1 MKRCYPLL
9 IAFLF
14 SGIFA
19 ATAQTFEQYAQQWI
33 NQERARFVTYHY
45 EGSAEFSK
53 RGYVSD
59 RPYEWSKNLGLPGEN
74 VPVDPFFA
82 TANGDTIA
90 KHVVIFVH
98 GYGAPL
104 GAGRYYDRF
113 EPFLTSFD
121 NNPHETGATAW
132 FDPGQAPG
140 GNGPKL
146 YPYLRFG
153 QNDVGFN
160 PDEWVILAVT
170 INILPDLGMGRS
182 ILENAERLRALMDA
196 LWHEYHPW
204 IKTLSFV
211 SHSTG
216 SPVVKSVLGERGQAY
231 RNQHPWITYVDDHI
245 NLAGALGGTPS
256 VLMDQIAML
265 RPLGQQLLY
274 GIQHPDDHISLV
286 NRYSAE
292 QTVLPPF
299 RKKRTYRWPAH
310 INVLSVAGIWNG
322 GPLLGLPLVP
332 VANFNVTADGNPFSG
347 QAYYPY
353 PSAMLLDPAGV
364 GNVGLTAYLGKFDG
378 VVSNMGV
385 LERISYRLNG
395 VPLHFFM
402 FTSQTEPNT
411 HYEIDWDGNWVLPS
425 LSNVDGGGQAIGQS
439 NAGNAAP
446 SRDRN
451 KGTALTYVEVEA
463 EHNGMLHNEHLLRLI
478 KRRLGDVT
486 ISPHISLPV
495 IHQIS
500 QQEGALAGGNKI
512 IIDGDNFSFMRY
524 VQFGNIKTG
533 QFSVINTKRIE
544 VTVPTA
550 TNAGPV
556 KISIVNNAGKSIDS
570 NNPDHVY
577 TYKGTLEKPVMEL
590 LEEQPRKIQLSAES
604 GSAIYYSFSNPLP
617 GPGAVN
623 TIVYTQPFIFPVN
636 PFSENS
642 EITLY
647 ARSFKEHH
655 FPSETLAEPL
665 LNTLSAHTPEIE
677 YTLPRNPDGTATVR
691 ITSST
696 PVSAQGFAPV
706 IFCTTNGTDPDF
718 NAPVYNGPIT
728 VGLGEHQFKARSF
741 QYGFNI
747 SPMAELNFT
756 VYDPADGVTDP
767 EITPLSSQ
775 AFANPITISMKNYT
789 EGSTIRYNI
798 GLGELPQDPTETGAG
813 GITYTQPIIW
823 NEPGTDIFIKA
834 RAYKE
839 GQSPSKIVQTGMLTQ
854 NIPITQAG
862 KPDIYGNFFK
872 YDLRGSLPPDWEGQ
886 NGGGG
891 DLFLQ
896 GTLASVVLDHEG
908 DMIISNDIDFQ
919 QHEKIKLSI
928 DVRRAGAGGGP
939 LLLIEVSNNNGNSW
953 NYLIMAG
960 TIPGTDFAT
969 QSFTFDNPGS
979 TVKFRFRRANI
990 NGEVVS
996 GLSALRLRDIRF
1008 DALLSESNIAYNI
1021 FHDPVEISMEN
1032 FTPNPANPQ
1041 QNLASFIVFNDNGQ
1055 APEYTLPIVPPNTL
1069 YQGIFTINNSK
1080 RISAKGFNQQFLTDS
1095 DVTSVYVRL
1104 LCKDPIITP
1113 SHQKPVDS
1121 VMIYLESAT
1130 AGAQIRYTLDGS
1142 IPNVNSSLYENPIK
1156 LSTGMHNVKARTFKN
1171 GYEPSETSAL
1181 NIEVKESLPP
1191 EWLFI
1196 PEPANV
1202 TEGQEIILRGLAAGI
1217 PEPQYQWY
1225 KSGSPINGAVSATLH
1240 ISRSVLADSGFYEL
1254 RAYNNVGSIFSG
1266 ELFIEVR
1273 PQFFALE
1280 IIVQPNSQTISVFN
1294 PLTLN
1299 VVARANPEPEYQ
1311 WLKDGRPMAGANGS
1325 ELNIPLT
1332 QLSDSGIYQVRIS
1345 NRAGNTAS
1353 REVKVSVLDES
1364 TPEIV
1369 GTPEDQEV
1377 FEGENVRFEA
1387 EISQAGNVFFIWL
1400 FNGQVIPLVT
1410 TSFLDILNAG
1420 PENEGEY
1427 QVIVWSMA
1435 GADTS
1440 GVFMLKIKPP
1450 DPDNQPPVLNEIRLS
1465 VEKNNSLMIDV
1476 LSYASDPDGD
1486 ELSIQSFTQAKHGQ
1500 LTLLATGEIQYVPS
1514 AGFTGEDDF
1523 EVTIRDGR
1531 GGTAS
1536 TTVFITV
1543 SDAALITKLND
1554 NAPGESFQIYPNPM
1568 QGQICNIKFFLIA
1581 DSDVAIDLFNLNG
1594 LHLFRIHKGWYT
1606 GGSHLIQWLSKNSI
1620 PDGLYVVNI
1629 QTNRQRIVEKLMVK
1643 NQH

>member
-1 MKRCYPLL
+1 MKPFYYLL
-9 IAFLF
+9 IAMILF
-14 SGIFA
+14 GIFKA
-19 ATAQTFEQYAQQWI
+19 EAQTFEQYAQQWI
-33 NQERARFVTYHY
+33 NQERARFATYHY

-59 RPYEWSKNLGLPGEN
+59 RPYEWSKNLGLPGDN
-74 VPVDPFFA
+74 VPVDPFFT

-98 GYGAPL
+98 GYGGPL
-104 GAGRYYDRF
+104 GSGRYYDRF
-113 EPFLTSFD
+113 EPFLTSID
-121 NNPHETGATAW
+121 DKPHETGATAW

-153 QNDVGFN
+153 NSDVGFD
-160 PDEWVILAVT
+160 PDEWVILAVSL
-170 INILPDLGMGRS
+170 NILPEFGAGRS
-182 ILENAERLRALMDA
+182 ILENADRLRALMDA

-231 RNQHPWITYVDDHI
+231 RNQHPWIAYVDDHI
-245 NLAGALGGTPS
+245 NLAGALGGTPA
-256 VLMDQIAML
+256 VLLDAVAML
-265 RPLGQQLLY
+265 GPLGQQLLY

-299 RKKRTYRWPAH
+299 RKKRTYRWPEH
-310 INVLSVAGIWNG
+310 INVLSVAGVWNG
-322 GPLLGLPLVP
+322 GPLLGMPIVP

-347 QAYYPY
+347 GAIYNY
-353 PSAMLLDPAGV
+353 PSAYLIDPAGQL
-364 GNVGLTAYLGKFDG
+364 GITAYLGKFDG

-385 LERISYRLNG
+385 LERIDYRLNAI
-395 VPLHFFM
+395 PLHLFS

-411 HYEIDWDGNWVLPS
+411 HYEIDWDSNWVLPS

-463 EHNGMLHNEHLLRLI
+463 EHNGMLHNQHLLRLI

-486 ISPHISLPV
+486 ITPHIKTPMIQQL
-495 IHQIS
+495 S
-500 QQEGALAGGNKI
+500 QKEGVLAGGNKL

-524 VQFGNIKTG
+524 VQFGNIKTDD
-533 QFSVINTKRIE
+533 FSVINSKRIE
-544 VTVPTA
+544 VIVPPA

-556 KISIVNNAGKSIDS
+556 KITIVNNAGKSIDN
-570 NNPDHVY
+570 NNPDHIY
-577 TYKGTLEKPVMEL
+577 TYKGLLEKPLVEL
-590 LEEQPRKIQLSAES
+590 LEDQPRKIQLKAENGTS
-604 GSAIYYSFSNPLP
+604 IYYSFSNPLP

-623 TIVYTQPFIFPVN
+623 TTLYTEPFIFPVN

-647 ARSFKEHH
+647 ARAFKEHH
-655 FPSETLAEPL
+655 FPSETLTEPL
-665 LNTLSAHTPEIE
+665 LNTISAHTPEIE

-691 ITSST
+691 MTSST

-706 IFCTTNGTDPDF
+706 IFYTTNGSNPDI
-718 NAPVYNGPIT
+718 NAQVYNGPIT
-728 VGLGEHQFKARSF
+728 VGIGEHQFKARAF

-747 SPMAELNFT
+747 SPVSELNFT
-756 VYDPADGVTDP
+756 IYDPADGVTDP
-767 EITPLSSQ
+767 EINPFSSQ
-775 AFANPITISMKNYT
+775 AFAGPITISMKNFT

-798 GLGELPQDPTETGAG
+798 GIGELPPDPTETGAG
-813 GITYTQPIIW
+813 ATTYTQPIIW

-834 RAYKE
+834 RAFKA
-839 GQSPSKIVQTGMLTQ
+839 GQSPSKIVQTGKLTQ

-862 KPDIYGNFFK
+862 KPSIFGNFFK

-896 GTLASVVLDHEG
+896 GTLASVVLDHEE
-908 DMIISNDIDFQ
+908 DMILSDEIDFKNY
-919 QHEKIKLSI
+919 EKIKLSI
-928 DVRRAGAGGGP
+928 DIRRAGAGGGP

-960 TIPGTDFAT
+960 TIPGTAFET
-969 QSFTFDNPGS
+969 QTFTFDNPGS
-979 TVKFRFRRANI
+979 PVKFRLRRANV

-1008 DALLSESNIAYNI
+1008 DALLSESNIAHNI

-1032 FTPNPANPQ
+1032 FTPNPSNPQ
-1041 QNLASFIVFNDNGQ
+1041 QNLASFIVFNDDGQ
-1055 APEYTLPIVPPNTL
+1055 APEYTLPIQAPNKL
-1069 YQGIFTINNSK
+1069 YQGIFTINSAK
-1080 RISAKGFNQQFLTDS
+1080 RISAKGFYQQFLTDS
-1095 DVTSVYVRL
+1095 DITSVYVRL
-1104 LCKDPIITP
+1104 LCKEPIITP
-1113 SHQKPVDS
+1113 LSQNPVDS
-1121 VMIYLESAT
+1121 VMIYLESPT
-1130 AGAQIRYTLDGS
+1130 TNAQIRYTLDGS
-1142 IPNVNSSLYENPIK
+1142 IPNTESLLYENLFK
-1156 LSTGMHNVKARTFKN
+1156 LGAGNHNIKARSFKSDF
-1171 GYEPSETSAL
+1171 EPSETSAL
-1181 NIEVKESLPP
+1181 NIEVKESLAP
-1191 EWLFI
+1191 EWLFV
-1196 PEPANV
+1196 PEPTSI
-1202 TEGQEIILRGLAAGI
+1202 TEGQEIIIRGLASGN

-1225 KSGSPINGAVSATLH
+1225 KSGSPIDGAVSATLR
-1240 ISRSVLADSGFYEL
+1240 ISRSVSKDSGLYRL
-1254 RAYNNVGSIFSG
+1254 RAYNSAGSIFS
-1266 ELFIEVR
+1266 EEVFIKVSPLFFI
-1273 PQFFALE
+1273 PE
-1280 IIVQPNSQTISVFN
+1280 IMVQPNSQTISAFN

-1299 VVARANPEPEYQ
+1299 VVARANPAPEYQ
-1311 WLKDGRPMAGANGS
+1311 WIKDGRPIAGANAS

-1332 QLSDSGIYQVRIS
+1332 QLSDSGIYQVRVS
-1345 NRAGNTAS
+1345 NRAGNTTS
-1353 REVKVSVLDES
+1353 REVKVSVIDEN
-1364 TPEIV
+1364 TPKISN
-1369 GTPEDQEV
+1369 TPEDQEV
-1377 FEGENVRFEA
+1377 FDGENVRFEA
-1387 EISQAGNVFFIWL
+1387 DITQAGNVFFIWL

-1440 GVFMLKIKPP
+1440 DVFMLKIKPP
-1450 DPDNQPPVLNEIRLS
+1450 DPDNQPPVLEEIRLS
-1465 VEKNNSLMIDV
+1465 MEKNSTLVVEV

-1486 ELSIQSFTQAKHGQ
+1486 ELSIQSITQAKHGQ
-1500 LTLLATGEIQYVPS
+1500 ITLLGTNEIQYIPNT
-1514 AGFTGEDDF
+1514 GFTGEDDF

-1531 GGTAS
+1531 GGTA
-1536 TTVFITV
+1536 TGTVYISV
-1543 SDAALITKLND
+1543 SDAQLITKLNHD
-1554 NAPGESFQIYPNPM
+1554 EHGTAFQIYPNPL
-1568 QGQICNIKFFLIA
+1568 QGQICNIKFYLTA
-1581 DSDVAIDLFNLNG
+1581 DSDISIDLFNLNG
-1594 LHLFRIHKGWYT
+1594 LQVLKIYKGWHT
-1606 GGSHLIQWLSKNSI
+1606 GGPHLIQWQSERSI
-1620 PDGLYVVNI
+1620 PDGLYLLNI
-1629 QTNRQRIVEKLMVK
+1629 QTSNQTIVEKLLIK
-1643 NQH
+1643 NQY